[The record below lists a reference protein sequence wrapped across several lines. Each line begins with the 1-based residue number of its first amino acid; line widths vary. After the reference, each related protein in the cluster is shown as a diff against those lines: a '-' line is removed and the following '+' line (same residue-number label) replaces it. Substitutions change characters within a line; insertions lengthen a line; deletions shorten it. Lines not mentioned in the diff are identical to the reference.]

1 MLDKE
6 ANKRATSVYL
16 SDRVVPMLPEIL
28 SNDLCSLNP
37 NEDKNVFSVLVEI
50 DNDYNIISKEFS
62 KCLINSNERMSYQEA
77 QYVIENKN
85 GN

>member
-1 MLDKE
+1 
-6 ANKRATSVYL
+6 
-16 SDRVVPMLPEIL
+16 MLPEIL

-50 DNDYNIISKEFS
+50 DNNFNIISKEFS

-77 QYVIENKN
+77 QHVIENKTEKLPADVTISKKEKIIVKRTC
-85 GN
+85 